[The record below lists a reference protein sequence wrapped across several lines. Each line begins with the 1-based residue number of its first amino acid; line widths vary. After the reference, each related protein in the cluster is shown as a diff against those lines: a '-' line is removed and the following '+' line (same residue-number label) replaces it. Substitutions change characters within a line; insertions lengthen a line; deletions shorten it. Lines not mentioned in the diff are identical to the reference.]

1 MRFGLLGKKLGMTQ
15 LFTETKVIPVTVIQ
29 VGPCTVIQKKT
40 ADRDKYEAIQIG
52 FLDKK
57 EQRCKKPELGH
68 FEAAGVAPKKVVREI
83 RLEPG
88 EVDQFEVGQ
97 ELTVDRFEVGDF
109 VDVTGTSKGKG
120 FQGVMKRHN
129 FSGFEK
135 THGTHEYFR
144 HGGSIGC
151 RLTPGRVWK
160 GKRMAG
166 QMGNRKVT
174 IQNLEVCR
182 IDTERNLIMV
192 KGAVPGPTNGYVTVY
207 QAKKK
212 QNKSA
217 A

>member
-1 MRFGLLGKKLGMTQ
+1 MRLGLLGKKLGMTQ
-15 LFTETKVIPVTVIQ
+15 IFTETTVIPVTVIQ

-40 ADRDKYEAIQIG
+40 PERDKYEAIQLG

-57 EQRCKKPELGH
+57 ETRCTKPELGH
-68 FEAAGVAPKKVVREI
+68 FKAAGVTPKKVVQEI
-83 RLEPG
+83 RLQPG
-88 EVDQFEVGQ
+88 EVEQFEVGQ
-97 ELTVDRFEVGDF
+97 ELRADIFEVGQY

-144 HGGSIGC
+144 HGGAIGC

-166 QMGNRKVT
+166 QMGNRTVT
-174 IQNLEVCR
+174 VQNLEVCR
-182 IDTERNLIMV
+182 VDVDRNLIMV
-192 KGAVPGPTNGYVTVY
+192 KGAVPGATNGYVTVY
-207 QAKKK
+207 HAKKK
-212 QNKSA
+212 TRRA
-217 A
+217 AE